1 MIIGAHAVI
10 TSTRPEADVAFFRE
24 VLKLPSTDDG
34 GYVIFGL
41 PPAEVSLHEADQ
53 NDKHELFLMCK
64 DIKAFVAAMTKRGIA
79 CAAIQDQGWGIL
91 SSLTLPGGGKLSVY
105 QPRHKRPG
113 SAKSKPKAKAA
124 SKGKKRRK

>member
-10 TSTRPEADVAFFRE
+10 TSARPQADIAFFRD
-24 VLKLPSTDDG
+24 VLKLPSVDDG

-41 PPAEVSLHEADQ
+41 PPSEVSLHEADT

-64 DIKAFVAAMTKRGIA
+64 DVRAFVAEMAKRGVA
-79 CAAIQDQGWGIL
+79 CAAVQDQGWGAL
-91 SSLTLPGGGKLSVY
+91 TSLTLPGGGKLSVY

-113 SAKSKPKAKAA
+113 ARKARLKAA
-124 SKGKKRRK
+124 AHGKKRK